1 MKYRR
6 TGFSLLRWS
15 LFIFILLLLGL
26 IATIAFQWNQVNT
39 RDTERLWDI
48 AVIKATLDQ
57 ITEKW
62 WNLPLPS
69 ENSEIHYKGGL
80 LWTQWIFWE
89 AVWTWGIV
97 PDDPLYW
104 NKYTYSVNNFRSKYE
119 LSSVYENWDIEGFS
133 LLSWKGTHT
142 AMVQWT
148 YNGKF
153 LKTSVLWT
161 DYILALPSITA
172 SSLDDTNISTILSDK
187 NLVYEGQG
195 NIPSSYKGL
204 WYSMNG
210 KVDYSNSDPV
220 VFKWKFSSLKRWGEQ
235 LLFWV
240 ALKKAYE
247 NTFLETL
254 DSFKELE
261 QIDGTNKKRESVQ
274 VVLDYICNDIWGL
287 WELLSIKD
295 CK

>member
-1 MKYRR
+1 
-6 TGFSLLRWS
+6 
-15 LFIFILLLLGL
+15 
-26 IATIAFQWNQVNT
+26 
-39 RDTERLWDI
+39 
-48 AVIKATLDQ
+48 
-57 ITEKW
+57 
-62 WNLPLPS
+62 
-69 ENSEIHYKGGL
+69 
-80 LWTQWIFWE
+80 
-89 AVWTWGIV
+89 
-97 PDDPLYW
+97 
-104 NKYTYSVNNFRSKYE
+104 
-119 LSSVYENWDIEGFS
+119 
-133 LLSWKGTHT
+133 
-142 AMVQWT
+142 
-148 YNGKF
+148 
-153 LKTSVLWT
+153 
-161 DYILALPSITA
+161 
-172 SSLDDTNISTILSDK
+172 
-187 NLVYEGQG
+187 
-195 NIPSSYKGL
+195 
-204 WYSMNG
+204 MNG